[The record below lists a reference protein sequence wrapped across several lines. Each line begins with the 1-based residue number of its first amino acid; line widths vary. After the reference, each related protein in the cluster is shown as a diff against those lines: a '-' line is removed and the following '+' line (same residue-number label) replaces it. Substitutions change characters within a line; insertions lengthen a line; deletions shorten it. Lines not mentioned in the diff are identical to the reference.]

1 MTTFFSAGSAAVSR
15 YSSSLAEWKD
25 ICNSVGGW
33 GDICNSVERGE
44 IFVTVWE
51 GVEVFVT
58 VWGGGVT
65 VCAAPPPLGKSST
78 NVFPSPSM
86 QNLSANFH
94 TSFWHCANNAGITR
108 YPYCVLELCILTDDW
123 PELIPNRQRSPCLWG
138 RVVCCFPTRY

>member
-1 MTTFFSAGSAAVSR
+1 M
-15 YSSSLAEWKD
+15 
-25 ICNSVGGW
+25 GGW
-33 GDICNSVERGE
+33 GDICNSVERGEIFVTVWEGGEIFLTVWESGE

-108 YPYCVLELCILTDDW
+108 YQL
-123 PELIPNRQRSPCLWG
+123 
-138 RVVCCFPTRY
+138 